1 MKLWRRHSFLARL
14 LLLVITFDFIPSR
27 VVWITAQA
35 PSSALLEIVI
45 VEGDGAINN
54 VKKRTSR
61 EAIVEV
67 QDENHKPVAG
77 AIVSFTL
84 PNTGPGG
91 TFVNGSRL
99 FMVTTDQA
107 GRAAA
112 TSIRANSLT
121 GSYNIRVT
129 ASFQGQTAT
138 ATIAQTNAILAG
150 AAAGAGAA
158 SGGLFG
164 IGIPA
169 TIAVVGAAAAG
180 AAFGVNQAINNNSSK
195 TVKVSVGTPTLP

>member
-1 MKLWRRHSFLARL
+1 MKLWRKHSFLARL
-14 LLLVITFDFIPSR
+14 LLLAITFEFLPSR

-54 VKKRTSR
+54 IKKRTSR

-129 ASFQGQTAT
+129 ASFRGQTAT
-138 ATIAQTNAILAG
+138 ATIAQTNAIAAAG
-150 AAAGAGAA
+150 AAAGAA

-169 TIAVVGAAAAG
+169 TIAVAAAAAAG

-195 TVKVSVGTPTLP
+195 TVRVSVGTPTLP